1 MGDGVHAKQMRG
13 PAQCFWLTLAL
24 LGWPGVGT
32 SALAQYSPRCVLN
45 GVQVFCAITSY
56 GRPGGPWQ
64 KTTIVLDD
72 ERRIDL
78 HVDRST
84 CQEEKGDT
92 SCSARIT
99 MRDSM
104 GSGSAMGRYLMHRS
118 EGGVSHRYWAGGID
132 LTYFFMD

>member
-1 MGDGVHAKQMRG
+1 MRR
-13 PAQCFWLTLAL
+13 PTPSLWLTLVL
-24 LGWPGVGT
+24 IGLPGADT
-32 SALAQYSPRCVLN
+32 AALAQYSPRCLLN
-45 GVQVFCAITSY
+45 GVQVVCAITSY
-56 GRPGGPWQ
+56 GRSGGAWQ
-64 KTTIVLDD
+64 QTTIVLDD

>member
-1 MGDGVHAKQMRG
+1 MRR
-13 PAQCFWLTLAL
+13 PTPSLWLTLVL
-24 LGWPGVGT
+24 IGLPGADT
-32 SALAQYSPRCVLN
+32 AALAQYSPRCLLN
-45 GVQVFCAITSY
+45 GVQVVCAITSY
-56 GRPGGPWQ
+56 GRPGGAWQ
-64 KTTIVLDD
+64 QTTIVLDD

-84 CQEEKGDT
+84 CQQEKGDT